1 MTAIAGALVLTSDK
15 QYAQLQGDIT
25 VTCNTSENVSSVEF
39 KRDNNYVGR
48 CNAFICESTDTN
60 KSIVI
65 QNNISS
71 GNNLFALT
79 IKNFK
84 VNDTGYYTCVNSNKT
99 EQVSGKEVTYAVDI
113 TLVTLTPK
121 ANPISVI
128 ENTPQLFQC
137 LTSICRPKANVTWYL
152 GSEQLTS
159 ATVSSPSQDVTAS
172 TLNYTSQRKHQNMNI
187 YCQGNGPSQIVCKL
201 GGSTMSSGVS
211 VKEGWEFGLDCSSD
225 GNPSPSFSWT
235 HPGDGSSNPLFIRS
249 INRTHAGRFTIIARS
264 NLIPSEQQTVN
275 LTKDIYVKVEVQ
287 CTLGIL
293 FVLDP
298 PDPPSCR
305 VGSSA
310 ISSNIVS
317 AIRGNTISINCS
329 CDSNPPSRNSWSV
342 PGVSTP
348 TSGQSFDLVVQ
359 KATTI
364 TLTMENSMQFTNGKN
379 EQGRHESPI
388 EVKVLYFDKLRTAVP
403 PVVKP
408 LKNVTVLEKS
418 QVSVACEV
426 TAGVPNKTIFRWENI
441 SDMTSVATEQT
452 LRIVNISRAQ
462 GGYYRCNASNFME
475 PTGYDSTVGSCNNT
489 VYIDMRQK

>member
-1 MTAIAGALVLTSDK
+1 MRDYTPVKVVRWKVLHLLLTIASTQGALVLTSD
-15 QYAQLQGDIT
+15 QQFAQLRGDIT
-25 VTCNTSENVSSVEF
+25 LTCNTSDSNTSVQFE
-39 KRDNNYVGR
+39 KDKNYVGR
-48 CNAFICESTDTN
+48 CSSFGCE
-60 KSIVI
+60 KSNPTKFIVI
-65 QNNISS
+65 RNTEPAGYNV
-71 GNNLFALT
+71 T
-79 IKNFK
+79 ITDFK
-84 VNDTGYYTCVNSNKT
+84 VNDAGYYTCLNSYIR
-99 EQVSGKEVTYAVDI
+99 EPISGKNITYAVDI
-113 TLVTLTPK
+113 MSVTLTPK

-137 LTSICRPKANVTWYL
+137 LTSISRPKANVTWYL
-152 GSEQLTS
+152 GSEKLTS
-159 ATVSSPSQDVTAS
+159 VTESSPSQDVTVS
-172 TLNYTSQRKHQNMNI
+172 TLNYTSQRKNQNMKI
-187 YCQGNGPSQIVCKL
+187 HCQGSNGDGPSQIVCKL

-235 HPGDGSSNPLFIRS
+235 HPGDGPSNPLFIRS

-264 NLIPSEQQTVN
+264 NLIPSEQQAVN
-275 LTKDIYVKVEVQ
+275 LTKDIYVNVEVQ
-287 CTLGIL
+287 Y
-293 FVLDP
+293 P

-329 CDSNPPSRNSWSV
+329 FDSNPPSRNSWSV

-388 EVKVLYFDKLRTAVP
+388 EVKVLCKL
-403 PVVKP
+403 
-408 LKNVTVLEKS
+408 LILS
-418 QVSVACEV
+418 
-426 TAGVPNKTIFRWENI
+426 
-441 SDMTSVATEQT
+441 
-452 LRIVNISRAQ
+452 L
-462 GGYYRCNASNFME
+462 
-475 PTGYDSTVGSCNNT
+475 TG
-489 VYIDMRQK
+489 